1 MKKNDLLTSH
11 LLSSFNF
18 IINRENKN
26 WIKRRKEKPS
36 KNERQRDRRLIQLEE
51 QI

>member
-18 IINRENKN
+18 IINREIRTESKGEKKN
-26 WIKRRKEKPS
+26 HPKTKDKEI
-36 KNERQRDRRLIQLEE
+36 ED
-51 QI
+51 